1 MSSGLIEKY
10 YTHTTEGHNK
20 DYRMIIDYN
29 GLVLECHW
37 GPIGGAKQIDRY
49 TTRTTEELDMLI
61 IEKHNRR
68 MSHGYTDMGASAT
81 KAYNP
86 SIYAYSVDISEMVE
100 AERLGA

>member
-20 DYRMIIDYN
+20 DYRMIIDYDA
-29 GLVLECHW
+29 LTLECHW
-37 GPIGGAKQIDRY
+37 GPIGGPKQIDRY
-49 TTRTTEELDMLI
+49 AARTTEELDSLI

-68 MSHGYTDMGASAT
+68 MSHGYTDMGASLAR
-81 KAYNP
+81 AQNP
-86 SIYAYSVDISEMVE
+86 SIYVYSVDVSEMIA